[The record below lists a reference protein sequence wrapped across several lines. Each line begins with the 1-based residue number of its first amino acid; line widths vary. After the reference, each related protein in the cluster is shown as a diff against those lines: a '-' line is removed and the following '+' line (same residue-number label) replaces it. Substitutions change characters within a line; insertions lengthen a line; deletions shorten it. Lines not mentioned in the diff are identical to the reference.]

1 MMSTTIPRKTGGTTS
16 VVWLAVLALL
26 VVAGIVAWSY
36 QLTQGL
42 SVTGIGQEVVWGLY
56 IATFFLLAGAAS
68 GCLFLAA
75 LGGAGLV
82 PALTPHRASLL
93 LAAVAGY
100 ISAGVVILMDIG
112 HPERVLQFLTSPRF
126 GSPFVWDFYVLALG
140 VVVAG
145 VYLFYAPGWMAWV
158 AALVAPAVVIT
169 EGLLLSVTGAR
180 PLWSS
185 PLTPALFGVEALI
198 TGASV
203 AYLLL
208 PDEKARAF
216 AAAILRFSLPALLVL
231 WFVEAVTELYGGE
244 IGAQEAM
251 RLLLWGA
258 LAAFFWAQVAG
269 ILLALILL
277 ALGGASRL
285 LAGTAAGLA
294 LAGVLLAKVNLLV
307 AGQTYGLEG
316 APATYLPTV
325 VEAGSVIGVLALAAL
340 LYVVGRQWIRAES

>member
-1 MMSTTIPRKTGGTTS
+1 M
-16 VVWLAVLALL
+16 VWLAVLGLL
-26 VVAGIVAWSY
+26 VIAGIVAWGF

-75 LGGAGLV
+75 LGGTGLV
-82 PALTPHRASLL
+82 PTLAPQRGNLL
-93 LAAVAGY
+93 VAAVAGY

-126 GSPFVWDFYVLALG
+126 ASPFVWDFYVLALA
-140 VVVAG
+140 VVVSAL
-145 VYLFYAPGWMAWV
+145 YLFYAPRWMAWI
-158 AALVAPAVVIT
+158 AAIVAPAVVIT

-198 TGASV
+198 TGAAV

-216 AAAILRFSLPALLVL
+216 AAGTLRFSLPALLVL
-231 WFVEAVTELYGGE
+231 WFVEAITEVYGGE
-244 IGAQEAM
+244 LAAQEAL
-251 RLLLWGA
+251 RLLLSGG
-258 LAAFFWAQVAG
+258 LAAFFWIQIAG
-269 ILLALILL
+269 IVLALILL
-277 ALGGASRL
+277 TLGGANRL
-285 LAGTAAGLA
+285 VIGAAATLA

-316 APATYLPTV
+316 TPATYLPTV

-340 LYVVGRQWIRAES
+340 LYVAGRQWIGAES